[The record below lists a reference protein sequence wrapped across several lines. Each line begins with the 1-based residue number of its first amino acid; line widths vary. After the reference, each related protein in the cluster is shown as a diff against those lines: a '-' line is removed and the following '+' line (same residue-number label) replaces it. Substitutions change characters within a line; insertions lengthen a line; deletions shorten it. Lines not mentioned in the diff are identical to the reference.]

1 MQYTLCS
8 FQLLI
13 MDARS
18 YSSAVANRA
27 RGGGYECTEY
37 YPNSEIQFMN
47 LANIHSIRKS
57 FHSLRSLCASSSEQ
71 PTWLSQ
77 LESTRW
83 LVHMAGLMKA
93 ATTLVA
99 AVERDGR
106 PVLVHCS
113 DGWDRTPQIVALA
126 ELMLDPYYRTFEV
139 CM

>member
-1 MQYTLCS
+1 
-8 FQLLI
+8 

-18 YSSAVANRA
+18 YGSAVANRA
-27 RGGGYECTEY
+27 RGGGCECAEY
-37 YPNSEIQFMN
+37 YDNCEIQFMS

-57 FHSLRSLCASSSEQ
+57 FHALRVLCSSSPEQ

-77 LESTRW
+77 LENTRW
-83 LVHMAGLMKA
+83 LMHMAGVIKA

-126 ELMLDPYYRTFEV
+126 ELILDPYYRTIEV
-139 CM
+139 STTIVSLE